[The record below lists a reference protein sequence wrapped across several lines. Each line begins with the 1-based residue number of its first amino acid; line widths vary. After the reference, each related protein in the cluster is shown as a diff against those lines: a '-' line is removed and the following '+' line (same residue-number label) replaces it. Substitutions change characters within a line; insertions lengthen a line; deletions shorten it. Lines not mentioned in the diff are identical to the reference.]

1 MKSKN
6 ILLMVV
12 SCVLVATIAIGGTV
26 AYLQDDDSD
35 VNVMTVGNVTIE
47 QIEQQLDENGNLVPF
62 VQAKELYPGTGVSK
76 IVTVKNTG
84 ASDAYFRTL
93 IAFEDV
99 PGSETF
105 GVDFP
110 INEAYRWSWGAP
122 EATIVVNGVTYQV
135 YEAVY
140 NQALK
145 AGETS
150 PASLTKVEFA
160 KTCTN
165 EDMEKLGGTYD
176 ILVASQAVQTASFAN
191 AQSALDEAFGDI
203 TATNHPWVDGVVMP
217 SLVTSADELQAALD
231 SATGDAIITFADDII
246 GNVVAT
252 QKEGVNI
259 TIDGNGYEYTGTI
272 EIYGQAR
279 FKGTET
285 LTIQN
290 VNFVADETMDFISC
304 NTTESAKRYAHNV
317 TIQNC
322 SFTGNNAEVVGA
334 RFRQCYNITMKDC
347 TADGMYGIIWA
358 TGGNGYV
365 FDNVVAADCRN
376 GISVGTSTPV
386 TIKNCDLN
394 VGEYGVRA
402 DNAVAMTLE
411 NNKISAK
418 QPVIVR
424 KLTTAGLVLN
434 LSGNTLNATGTDNYQ
449 VILTKD
455 ADDAAYVA
463 PSVDYTLNGANGV
476 VIFK

>member
-176 ILVASQAVQTASFAN
+176 ILVVSQAVQTASFAN

-203 TATNHPWVDGVVMP
+203 TATNHPWVIPEVIENAEQLAVALAIPGNIMFGNDIK
-217 SLVTSADELQAALD
+217 ADSTISENISVEINLADKALD
-231 SATGDAIITFADDII
+231 GIVMNNGDMSVLDGELKGAYIQNNGNATFTNVTVNAGTPTDYSNISTAGSETTYNNVEITSGGGGIGATNGAKVVFNSGSVAVNSTSTSGRYNIYAVGNDTEVIINGGEFSFSSSLNQKRAYIFAGAGATVYVNGGTFGPASTRSGYTTGILGDGTVIITGGTFGFDPS
-246 GNVVAT
+246 NWVA
-252 QKEGVNI
+252 EG
-259 TIDGNGYEYTGTI
+259 Y
-272 EIYGQAR
+272 QAV
-279 FKGTET
+279 ET
-285 LTIQN
+285 
-290 VNFVADETMDFISC
+290 
-304 NTTESAKRYAHNV
+304 
-317 TIQNC
+317 
-322 SFTGNNAEVVGA
+322 
-334 RFRQCYNITMKDC
+334 
-347 TADGMYGIIWA
+347 
-358 TGGNGYV
+358 
-365 FDNVVAADCRN
+365 
-376 GISVGTSTPV
+376 
-386 TIKNCDLN
+386 
-394 VGEYGVRA
+394 
-402 DNAVAMTLE
+402 
-411 NNKISAK
+411 
-418 QPVIVR
+418 
-424 KLTTAGLVLN
+424 
-434 LSGNTLNATGTDNYQ
+434 
-449 VILTKD
+449 
-455 ADDAAYVA
+455 
-463 PSVDYTLNGANGV
+463 NGV
-476 VIFK
+476 WTVSKV